1 MSAIQTERE
10 MLSQREKQ
18 AFLDYLDESGMND
31 EDHDDPTVMQQLKD
45 RLSEIWRGPAF
56 GKREVLNAD

>member
-1 MSAIQTERE
+1 